1 MVIDTYNS
9 ILQVGT
15 QIDTRPE
22 VMLTA
27 AVMAWENIAL
37 LRWLYCILM

>member
-1 MVIDTYNS
+1 MVVDTYNT

-15 QIDTRPE
+15 QFDTRPE

-27 AVMAWENIAL
+27 AVMTWENITL
-37 LRWLYCILM
+37 PLWLYCILL

>member
-1 MVIDTYNS
+1 M
-9 ILQVGT
+9 

-27 AVMAWENIAL
+27 AEMAWENIAL
-37 LRWLYCILM
+37 LWWLHWILM